1 MCFIYFGVAFCDQY
15 TCIIIFDKLIMS
27 VLVAVSDRRTMY
39 NASKRLQAI
48 RRQLVQ
54 MDEQYKHGVE
64 ISGVSTAPDNCL
76 PSPEGQVRRE
86 REIERERV
94 LS

>member
-1 MCFIYFGVAFCDQY
+1 MN
-15 TCIIIFDKLIMS
+15 
-27 VLVAVSDRRTMY
+27 VLVAVSDRQTMY

-64 ISGVSTAPDNCL
+64 IRGVSTAPDNCL
-76 PSPEGQVRRE
+76 LSLEGQVRRE
-86 REIERERV
+86 RE
-94 LS
+94 